1 MSSSTI
7 AANAAR
13 FPLEIASS
21 LIKTPVRVNDWG
33 RSETEEVARI
43 LVRAGQRKALE
54 SLVLADGVTAS
65 VKGVVAR
72 VLDQHN
78 RALH

>member
-21 LIKTPVRVNDWG
+21 LIRTPVRVNDWG
-33 RSETEEVARI
+33 NAETEEVARI

-54 SLVLADGVTAS
+54 ALVVADGVTGS
-65 VKGVVAR
+65 VKGVIAR